1 MSGAAGLNSRKY
13 ELCNAEKIYTDGEK
27 TLSVKRYRYFWLM
40 KCKATSVERKGSFKM
55 PAKMRIF
62 LFLMMN
68 LVFAFS
74 ALAQD
79 AHKQVAEGNKLYQ
92 EGKYDEANNRYRDA
106 LVASPESPIINFN
119 IGNVLYKKR
128 NYEESVNAYE
138 KVLSAEDV
146 KLQAQSYY
154 NLGNTHF
161 RMGKLP
167 ESILYYKKAIKLN
180 PKDEDA
186 KYNLEYVRAKLKDE
200 ANKQQHQNQNLN
212 QDQQQNQQHEQQNQQ
227 DQEQKQN
234 QEGQDEQDE
243 SGQQQQEKQDQRE
256 QRQEEQSQEQQQ
268 QSPQQ
273 QEISR
278 EDAERL
284 LNAVQNEEQDLLK
297 DNRRKVRAQ
306 GAFRGKDW

>member
-1 MSGAAGLNSRKY
+1 M
-13 ELCNAEKIYTDGEK
+13 
-27 TLSVKRYRYFWLM
+27 
-40 KCKATSVERKGSFKM
+40 
-55 PAKMRIF
+55 
-62 LFLMMN
+62 
-68 LVFAFS
+68 
-74 ALAQD
+74 
-79 AHKQVAEGNKLYQ
+79 
-92 EGKYDEANNRYRDA
+92 
-106 LVASPESPIINFN
+106 
-119 IGNVLYKKR
+119 
-128 NYEESVNAYE
+128 
-138 KVLSAEDV
+138 

-167 ESILYYKKAIKLN
+167 VSILYYKKAIKLN

-200 ANKQQHQNQNLN
+200 ANKQQQNQNQNLN

>member
-1 MSGAAGLNSRKY
+1 
-13 ELCNAEKIYTDGEK
+13 
-27 TLSVKRYRYFWLM
+27 
-40 KCKATSVERKGSFKM
+40 M

-62 LFLMMN
+62 LFLVMN
-68 LVFAFS
+68 MVFAFS

-180 PKDEDA
+180 PEDEDA

-200 ANKQQHQNQNLN
+200 ANKQQQNQNQNQN
-212 QDQQQNQQHEQQNQQ
+212 QDQQLNQQQEQQNQQ
-227 DQEQKQN
+227 DQEQQQN

-243 SGQQQQEKQDQRE
+243 QDESGQ
-256 QRQEEQSQEQQQ
+256 QRQEEQSQEQKQ

-278 EDAERL
+278 EDAERI

-306 GAFRGKDW
+306 DAFR